1 MDPSKI
7 LPSQGPLE
15 EEIPAMN
22 IIKGVSVKTP
32 VVPTVTNA
40 TDAQVPT
47 QASAAINVDQSMTN
61 SPGAASSQRS
71 LRMSIDYYNQ
81 LPTPILVDKLE
92 SALSGHPDSNF
103 VFQVCNNLRFGARIG
118 FEGQRAPKFSR
129 NLPTALA
136 DPSVVTNNLAHEIS
150 LGRVA
155 GPYDNPPFPNF
166 QISPIGL
173 VPKN

>member
-1 MDPSKI
+1 MDPRKI

-32 VVPTVTNA
+32 VVPTVTNT

-61 SPGAASSQRS
+61 SPGAATSQRS
-71 LRMSIDYYNQ
+71 LRMPIDYYNQ

-92 SALSGHPDSNF
+92 SALTGHPD
-103 VFQVCNNLRFGARIG
+103 CN
-118 FEGQRAPKFSR
+118 
-129 NLPTALA
+129 
-136 DPSVVTNNLAHEIS
+136 
-150 LGRVA
+150 
-155 GPYDNPPFPNF
+155 
-166 QISPIGL
+166 
-173 VPKN
+173 